1 MAQTNVQ
8 KRMPKFMQKY
18 CPIHECTLRLL
29 VEKYPWGFPKLARF
43 LDSDDNFMVYRRF
56 GTICSRLLLN
66 KQDEISKMEGV
77 LQSMDKAD
85 ERAGNGKYLM
95 SRTLDVERDD
105 IPEFWPESRPQ
116 LMEKLE
122 KKFLEYC

>member
-1 MAQTNVQ
+1 
-8 KRMPKFMQKY
+8 
-18 CPIHECTLRLL
+18 
-29 VEKYPWGFPKLARF
+29 
-43 LDSDDNFMVYRRF
+43 
-56 GTICSRLLLN
+56 
-66 KQDEISKMEGV
+66 MEGV
-77 LQSMDKAD
+77 LQSMDKMDARG
-85 ERAGNGKYLM
+85 ESGKYLM